1 MTDLIIFLILVVV
14 LIIGARATVKHFKG
28 EGSCCGGGTYKP
40 RKKKLD
46 NVVAKKTFSVEGMT
60 CQHCENRVHEAI
72 NAIQGASAQV
82 SHKKGTAVVSMSEPI
97 EDGVIKAAIE
107 KAGYMVSGVH

>member
-1 MTDLIIFLILVVV
+1 MTDIIIVLILVV
-14 LIIGARATVKHFKG
+14 LIAIGVRATSKHFKG

-46 NVVAKKTFSVEGMT
+46 SVVSKRTFSVEGMT

-82 SHKKGTAVVSMSEPI
+82 SHKKGIAVVSMSQPI

-107 KAGYMVSGVH
+107 KAGYMVSGIH

>member
-1 MTDLIIFLILVVV
+1 MTDIIVVLILVV
-14 LIIGARATVKHFKG
+14 LIVIGVRATTKHFKG
-28 EGSCCGGGTYKP
+28 EGACCGGGTYKP

-46 NVVAKKTFSVEGMT
+46 NVVSKRTFSVDGMT

-72 NAIQGASAQV
+72 NAIEGASAVV
-82 SHKKGTAVVSMSEPI
+82 SHKKGTAVVSMSQPI

-107 KAGYMVSGVH
+107 KAGYMVSGVR

>member
-1 MTDLIIFLILVVV
+1 MTDIIVVLILVV
-14 LIIGARATVKHFKG
+14 LIGIGIRATSKHFKG
-28 EGSCCGGGTYKP
+28 EGACCGGGTYKP

-46 NVVAKKTFSVEGMT
+46 SVVAKRTFSVEGMT

-72 NAIQGASAQV
+72 NAIEGASGAV
-82 SHKKGTAVVSMSEPI
+82 SFKKGTAVVSMSRPI